1 MQIPKIRKR
10 PIDPPILMGRITID
24 LKIELFERRESTTSD
39 EKTLQAYFAALLGI
53 PVSKDLDETMNNAW
67 VFNFTVTEISN
78 ETGAASY
85 DILGPIGLVPWL
97 LIPPTVSVS
106 LEGSLTEARTGNIL
120 AEAIKTNS
128 FETRRTFFKKK
139 TRSLPMIEVSAVG
152 LLKELKQSML

>member
-10 PIDPPILMGRITID
+10 PIDPQIMMGDITID
-24 LKIELFERRESTTSD
+24 LKIDLFERRKSTNSD
-39 EKTLQAYFAALLGI
+39 EKTLQTYFAALLGI
-53 PVSKDLDETMNNAW
+53 PISQDLYETMNTAW
-67 VFNFTVTEISN
+67 VFNFTVTDISN

-97 LIPPTVSVS
+97 LIPPAVSVS
-106 LEGSLTEARTGNIL
+106 LEGSLTEARTGNVL
-120 AEAIKTNS
+120 TEASKTNS
-128 FETRRTFFKKK
+128 FETKRTFFNKK

>member
-10 PIDPPILMGRITID
+10 SIDPPILMGHITID
-24 LKIELFERRESTTSD
+24 LKIDLFERRKSTTSD
-39 EKTLQAYFAALLGI
+39 EKMLQSYFAALLGI
-53 PVSKDLDETMNNAW
+53 PVSQDLNETMSNAW
-67 VFNFTVTEISN
+67 VFNFTVTDISN
-78 ETGAASY
+78 ETGATSY

-106 LEGSLTEARTGNIL
+106 IEGSFTEARTGNTL
-120 AEAIKTNS
+120 VGASKTNS
-128 FETRRTFFKKK
+128 FETKRTFFNKK